1 MSLVFIGILIVFGI
15 ILIVLEILI
24 IPGFIVGIIG
34 GIFIISGLLWTASVF
49 GNQAAIITGVISLLL
64 LIVTIWTAFKTGVWR
79 KFSLQNK
86 LEGRVNEIDAS
97 TIKIGDNGVAVS
109 GLRPMGTVRINGI
122 KFQASTEGRIVPP
135 NYPVTIIRIEGD
147 RLIVEP
153 IIN

>member
-1 MSLVFIGILIVFGI
+1 MSLVFIGILILFGI
-15 ILIVLEILI
+15 ILIVLEIII

-34 GIFIISGLLWTASVF
+34 GIFILSGLLWTASVF
-49 GNQAAIITGVISLLL
+49 GNQVAIITGIISMILLGFS
-64 LIVTIWTAFKTGVWR
+64 IWIALKSGVWK

-97 TIKIGDNGVAVS
+97 NIKVGDTGVAVS
-109 GLRPMGTVRINGI
+109 GLRPMGTVRVNGV

-135 NYPVTIIRIEGD
+135 NYPITIIKIEGD
-147 RLIVEP
+147 RVIVEP